1 MHTTDSA
8 WKKKLPYLLIAP
20 TVILILCFMVYPI
33 MNVFTMSLQNFN
45 LSSPFYNGF
54 VGLDNFRKIFTE
66 DALFFSSLLVS
77 VKWVLIEVCSQLIL
91 GMVIA
96 LLINEKFKGR
106 GLVRAAVLAPWAVS
120 GVLTSMMWSLMFNE
134 HIGVINAL
142 LQKLDLTSHNIA
154 WIANTK
160 TVFGAVVVAELW
172 RGIPFFAIL
181 ILAGLQNIPVEL
193 YESGAVDGARWRD
206 SFLNITLPY
215 LKDTIILSTL
225 LRSVWEFNSVDL
237 IYTMTGG
244 GPANLTTTLSMYI
257 AGQAVS
263 AGNYG
268 YGSALVV
275 VSFLLLLG
283 FALLYLEVSRFSQE
297 E

>member
-1 MHTTDSA
+1 
-8 WKKKLPYLLIAP
+8 
-20 TVILILCFMVYPI
+20 MVYPI
-33 MNVFTMSLQNFN
+33 SNVFYYSLQNFN

-54 VGLDNFRKIFTE
+54 VGLDNFRKIFTA
-66 DALFFSSLLVS
+66 DPLFYSSLWLS
-77 VKWVLIEVCSQLIL
+77 VKWVVIEVFLQLML
-91 GMVIA
+91 GMLIA
-96 LLINEKFKGR
+96 LLLNQKFKGR
-106 GLVRAAVLAPWAVS
+106 GLVRAAVLAPWAIS
-120 GVLTSMMWSLMFNE
+120 GVLASMMWSLMFNE

-142 LQKLDLTSHNIA
+142 LQKFGLISQNIA
-154 WIANTK
+154 WVANTK
-160 TVFGAVVVAELW
+160 TVFGSVVIAELW
-172 RGIPFFAIL
+172 RGVPFFAIL
-181 ILAGLQNIPVEL
+181 ILAGLQNIPMEL
-193 YESGAVDGARWRD
+193 YESVAVDGAGWWETFR
-206 SFLNITLPY
+206 NITLPY

-275 VSFLLLLG
+275 VSFALLLG
-283 FALLYLEVSRFSQE
+283 FALIYLQVSRFSQE
-297 E
+297 ES

>member
-1 MHTTDSA
+1 
-8 WKKKLPYLLIAP
+8 LPYLLIAP

-142 LQKLDLTSHNIA
+142 LQKLGLTSHNIA